1 MQWKIKTSHLLYI
14 ILPISKLYYMIVR
27 RIFLHTIQHMP
38 NFIISKQHLIIYSM
52 DYFILIIIVL
62 VILSLGMVIT
72 SIVILRNIKKTRHSP
87 ANTIKP
93 IVDQL
98 AAIHKDLDTI
108 RRNSVNTER
117 NIATIK
123 NSINTIT
130 SSQVT
135 DHYLS
140 QILSLKR
147 SWDNLSTY
155 TGLLSKVRHLST
167 TDSEDIL
174 YRHIYSL
181 VQDTEAI
188 ASQIKATCDIS
199 AQPKRRM
206 LASLKIMYQGTIL
219 PIIEEVIPTI
229 DTELQSTLDKLK
241 KALNK

>member
-1 MQWKIKTSHLLYI
+1 
-14 ILPISKLYYMIVR
+14 
-27 RIFLHTIQHMP
+27 
-38 NFIISKQHLIIYSM
+38 M
-52 DYFILIIIVL
+52 DYFIPIIIVL
-62 VILSLGMVIT
+62 IILSLGMVIT
-72 SIVILRNIKKTRHSP
+72 FFVILRNNIKHKSTP
-87 ANTIKP
+87 ADTIKP

-123 NSINTIT
+123 NGINTINA
-130 SSQVT
+130 SQVT
-135 DHYLS
+135 DYYLS
-140 QILSLKR
+140 QTLSLKR

-181 VQDTEAI
+181 VQDTETI

-219 PIIEEVIPTI
+219 PIIEEVTPII

>member
-1 MQWKIKTSHLLYI
+1 M
-14 ILPISKLYYMIVR
+14 
-27 RIFLHTIQHMP
+27 HTIQHMP

-52 DYFILIIIVL
+52 DYFIPIIIVL
-62 VILSLGMVIT
+62 LILSLGMVIT
-72 SIVILRNIKKTRHSP
+72 FFVILRNNIKPKSTP
-87 ANTIKP
+87 ADTIKP

-123 NSINTIT
+123 NGINTINA
-130 SSQVT
+130 SQVT
-135 DHYLS
+135 DYYLS
-140 QILSLKR
+140 QTLSLKR

-181 VQDTEAI
+181 VQDTETI

-206 LASLKIMYQGTIL
+206 LASLKMMYQGTIL

>member
-1 MQWKIKTSHLLYI
+1 MDYLIPVI
-14 ILPISKLYYMIVR
+14 
-27 RIFLHTIQHMP
+27 
-38 NFIISKQHLIIYSM
+38 IISI
-52 DYFILIIIVL
+52 
-62 VILSLGMVIT
+62 ILSLCMIIT
-72 SIVILRNIKKTRHSP
+72 SIAIFRNSKKTKP
-87 ANTIKP
+87 TTADTIRP

-108 RRNSVNTER
+108 RRNSVNAER

-123 NSINTIT
+123 NGINTINA
-130 SSQVT
+130 SQVT
-135 DHYLS
+135 DYYLS
-140 QILSLKR
+140 QTLSLKR

-167 TDSEDIL
+167 TDSDDIL

-181 VQDTEAI
+181 AQDTETI

-206 LASLKIMYQGTIL
+206 LTSLKIMYQGTII
-219 PIIEEVIPTI
+219 PIIEEVIPII

>member
-1 MQWKIKTSHLLYI
+1 MDYLIPVI
-14 ILPISKLYYMIVR
+14 
-27 RIFLHTIQHMP
+27 
-38 NFIISKQHLIIYSM
+38 IISI
-52 DYFILIIIVL
+52 
-62 VILSLGMVIT
+62 ILSLCMIIT
-72 SIVILRNIKKTRHSP
+72 SIVILRNSRKTKHTP
-87 ANTIKP
+87 ADTIKP

-98 AAIHKDLDTI
+98 AASHKDLDTI

-123 NSINTIT
+123 NGINTINA
-130 SSQVT
+130 SQVT
-135 DHYLS
+135 DYYLS
-140 QILSLKR
+140 QTLSLKR

-181 VQDTEAI
+181 VQDTETI

-219 PIIEEVIPTI
+219 PIIEEVIPVI
-229 DTELQSTLDKLK
+229 DAELQSTLNKLQ

>member
-1 MQWKIKTSHLLYI
+1 MDTILYI
-14 ILPISKLYYMIVR
+14 
-27 RIFLHTIQHMP
+27 T
-38 NFIISKQHLIIYSM
+38 NFIISKQHLIIYSK
-52 DYFILIIIVL
+52 DYFIPIIIVL
-62 VILSLGMVIT
+62 LILSLGMVIT
-72 SIVILRNIKKTRHSP
+72 FFVILRNNTKSKPTP
-87 ANTIKP
+87 ADTIKP

-123 NSINTIT
+123 NGINTINA
-130 SSQVT
+130 SQIT
-135 DHYLS
+135 DYYLS
-140 QILSLKR
+140 QTLSLKR

-174 YRHIYSL
+174 YSHIYSL
-181 VQDTEAI
+181 AQDTETI
-188 ASQIKATCDIS
+188 ASQIKATYDIS

-206 LASLKIMYQGTIL
+206 LTSLKIMYQGTII
-219 PIIEEVIPTI
+219 PVIEEAIPII

>member
-1 MQWKIKTSHLLYI
+1 MDYLIPVI
-14 ILPISKLYYMIVR
+14 
-27 RIFLHTIQHMP
+27 
-38 NFIISKQHLIIYSM
+38 IISI
-52 DYFILIIIVL
+52 
-62 VILSLGMVIT
+62 ILSLCMIIT
-72 SIVILRNIKKTRHSP
+72 SIVILRNSRKTKHTP
-87 ANTIKP
+87 ADTIKP
-93 IVDQL
+93 IVEQL

-123 NSINTIT
+123 NSINTIN

-135 DHYLS
+135 DYYLS
-140 QILSLKR
+140 QTLSLKR

-181 VQDTEAI
+181 VQDTETI

-199 AQPKRRM
+199 SQPKRRM
-206 LASLKIMYQGTIL
+206 LTSLKIMYQGTII
-219 PIIEEVIPTI
+219 PIIEEVIPII

>member
-1 MQWKIKTSHLLYI
+1 MDYLIPVI
-14 ILPISKLYYMIVR
+14 
-27 RIFLHTIQHMP
+27 
-38 NFIISKQHLIIYSM
+38 IISI
-52 DYFILIIIVL
+52 
-62 VILSLGMVIT
+62 ILSLTMIIT
-72 SIVILRNIKKTRHSP
+72 SIAILRNSKKAKYTP
-87 ANTIKP
+87 ADTIKP
-93 IVDQL
+93 IVEQL
-98 AAIHKDLDTI
+98 AAIHKALDTI

-123 NSINTIT
+123 HSINTIN

-135 DHYLS
+135 DYYLS
-140 QILSLKR
+140 QTLSLKR
-147 SWDNLSTY
+147 FWDNLSTY
-155 TGLLSKVRHLST
+155 TGLLSKVRHLTT

-181 VQDTEAI
+181 VQDTETI

-219 PIIEEVIPTI
+219 PIIEEVIPII

>member
-1 MQWKIKTSHLLYI
+1 MDYLIPGI
-14 ILPISKLYYMIVR
+14 
-27 RIFLHTIQHMP
+27 
-38 NFIISKQHLIIYSM
+38 IISI
-52 DYFILIIIVL
+52 
-62 VILSLGMVIT
+62 ILSLCMIIT
-72 SIVILRNIKKTRHSP
+72 SIVILRNSRKTKHTP
-87 ANTIKP
+87 ADTIKP
-93 IVDQL
+93 IVEQL

-123 NSINTIT
+123 NGINTINA
-130 SSQVT
+130 SQIT
-135 DHYLS
+135 DYYLS
-140 QILSLKR
+140 QTLSLKR

-181 VQDTEAI
+181 VQDTETI

-219 PIIEEVIPTI
+219 PIIEEVIPVI
-229 DTELQSTLDKLK
+229 DAELQSTLNKLQ

>member
-1 MQWKIKTSHLLYI
+1 MDYLIPVI
-14 ILPISKLYYMIVR
+14 
-27 RIFLHTIQHMP
+27 
-38 NFIISKQHLIIYSM
+38 IISI
-52 DYFILIIIVL
+52 
-62 VILSLGMVIT
+62 ILSLTMIIT
-72 SIVILRNIKKTRHSP
+72 SIAILRNSKKAKYTP
-87 ANTIKP
+87 ADTIKP
-93 IVDQL
+93 IVEQL
-98 AAIHKDLDTI
+98 AAIHKALDTI

-123 NSINTIT
+123 HSINTIN

-135 DHYLS
+135 DYYLS
-140 QILSLKR
+140 QTLSLKR

-181 VQDTEAI
+181 VQDTETI

-219 PIIEEVIPTI
+219 PIIEEVIPII

-241 KALNK
+241 KALTNSKCQTLND

>member
-1 MQWKIKTSHLLYI
+1 
-14 ILPISKLYYMIVR
+14 MIVR

-87 ANTIKP
+87 ADTIKP

-167 TDSEDIL
+167 TDSDDIL

-181 VQDTEAI
+181 AQDTETI

-199 AQPKRRM
+199 AQPKRRI
-206 LASLKIMYQGTIL
+206 LASLKIMYQGTII
-219 PIIEEVIPTI
+219 PIIEEVIPII
-229 DTELQSTLDKLK
+229 DTELQGTLDKLK

>member
-1 MQWKIKTSHLLYI
+1 MDYLIPVI
-14 ILPISKLYYMIVR
+14 
-27 RIFLHTIQHMP
+27 
-38 NFIISKQHLIIYSM
+38 IISI
-52 DYFILIIIVL
+52 
-62 VILSLGMVIT
+62 ILSLCMIIT
-72 SIVILRNIKKTRHSP
+72 SIVILRNSRKTKHTP
-87 ANTIKP
+87 ADTIKP

-123 NSINTIT
+123 NGINTINA
-130 SSQVT
+130 SQVT
-135 DHYLS
+135 DYYLS
-140 QILSLKR
+140 QTLSLKR

-181 VQDTEAI
+181 VQDTETI

-206 LASLKIMYQGTIL
+206 LASLKTMYQGTII
-219 PIIEEVIPTI
+219 PIIEEVIPVI
-229 DTELQSTLDKLK
+229 DAELQSTLNKLQK
-241 KALNK
+241 SLNK

>member
-1 MQWKIKTSHLLYI
+1 MDYLIPVI
-14 ILPISKLYYMIVR
+14 
-27 RIFLHTIQHMP
+27 
-38 NFIISKQHLIIYSM
+38 IISI
-52 DYFILIIIVL
+52 
-62 VILSLGMVIT
+62 ILSLCMIIT
-72 SIVILRNIKKTRHSP
+72 SIVILRNSRKTKHIP
-87 ANTIKP
+87 ADTIKP

-98 AAIHKDLDTI
+98 VAIHKDLDTI

-123 NSINTIT
+123 NGINTINA
-130 SSQVT
+130 SQVT
-135 DHYLS
+135 DYYLS
-140 QILSLKR
+140 QTLSLKR

-181 VQDTEAI
+181 VQDTEII

-199 AQPKRRM
+199 SQPRRRM
-206 LASLKIMYQGTIL
+206 LASLKIMYHGTIL
-219 PIIEEVIPTI
+219 PIIEEVIPII

>member
-1 MQWKIKTSHLLYI
+1 MDYLIPVI
-14 ILPISKLYYMIVR
+14 
-27 RIFLHTIQHMP
+27 
-38 NFIISKQHLIIYSM
+38 IISI
-52 DYFILIIIVL
+52 
-62 VILSLGMVIT
+62 ILSLCMIIT
-72 SIVILRNIKKTRHSP
+72 SIVILRNSRKTKHTP
-87 ANTIKP
+87 ADTIKS

-98 AAIHKDLDTI
+98 VAIHKDLDTI

-123 NSINTIT
+123 NGINTINA
-130 SSQVT
+130 SQVT
-135 DHYLS
+135 DYYLS
-140 QILSLKR
+140 QTLSLKR

-181 VQDTEAI
+181 VQDTETI

-219 PIIEEVIPTI
+219 PIIEEVIPII

>member
-1 MQWKIKTSHLLYI
+1 MDYLIPVI
-14 ILPISKLYYMIVR
+14 
-27 RIFLHTIQHMP
+27 
-38 NFIISKQHLIIYSM
+38 IISI
-52 DYFILIIIVL
+52 
-62 VILSLGMVIT
+62 ILSLCMIIT
-72 SIVILRNIKKTRHSP
+72 SIVILRNSRKTKHTP
-87 ANTIKP
+87 ADTIKP
-93 IVDQL
+93 IVEQL

-123 NSINTIT
+123 NSINTIN

-135 DHYLS
+135 DYYLS
-140 QILSLKR
+140 QTLSLKR

-155 TGLLSKVRHLST
+155 TGLVSKVRHLST

-181 VQDTEAI
+181 VQDTETI

-219 PIIEEVIPTI
+219 PIIEEVIPII

>member
-1 MQWKIKTSHLLYI
+1 MDYLIPAI
-14 ILPISKLYYMIVR
+14 
-27 RIFLHTIQHMP
+27 
-38 NFIISKQHLIIYSM
+38 IISI
-52 DYFILIIIVL
+52 
-62 VILSLGMVIT
+62 ILSLCMIIT
-72 SIVILRNIKKTRHSP
+72 SIVILRNSRKTKHTP
-87 ANTIKP
+87 ADTIKP

-123 NSINTIT
+123 NGINTINA
-130 SSQVT
+130 SQVT
-135 DHYLS
+135 DYYLS
-140 QILSLKR
+140 QTLSLKR

-181 VQDTEAI
+181 VQDTETI

-199 AQPKRRM
+199 AQPNRRM
-206 LASLKIMYQGTIL
+206 LTSLKIMYQGTII
-219 PIIEEVIPTI
+219 PIIEEGIPVI
-229 DTELQSTLDKLK
+229 DAERQSTLNKLQ

>member
-1 MQWKIKTSHLLYI
+1 MDYLIPVI
-14 ILPISKLYYMIVR
+14 
-27 RIFLHTIQHMP
+27 
-38 NFIISKQHLIIYSM
+38 IISI
-52 DYFILIIIVL
+52 
-62 VILSLGMVIT
+62 ILSLCMIIT
-72 SIVILRNIKKTRHSP
+72 SIVILRNSRKTKHTP
-87 ANTIKP
+87 ADTIKP

-98 AAIHKDLDTI
+98 ASIHKDLDTI

-123 NSINTIT
+123 NGINTINA
-130 SSQVT
+130 SQVT
-135 DHYLS
+135 DYYLS
-140 QILSLKR
+140 QTLSLKR

-181 VQDTEAI
+181 VQDTETI

>member
-1 MQWKIKTSHLLYI
+1 
-14 ILPISKLYYMIVR
+14 
-27 RIFLHTIQHMP
+27 
-38 NFIISKQHLIIYSM
+38 M
-52 DYFILIIIVL
+52 DYLIPVIIITI
-62 VILSLGMVIT
+62 ILSLGMIVT
-72 SIVILRNIKKTRHSP
+72 SIVIFRNSKRMKPSP
-87 ANTIKP
+87 ADTIRP

-123 NSINTIT
+123 NGINTINA
-130 SSQVT
+130 SQVT
-135 DHYLS
+135 DYYLS
-140 QILSLKR
+140 QTLSLKR

-181 VQDTEAI
+181 VQDTETI

-199 AQPKRRM
+199 SQPKRRM
-206 LASLKIMYQGTIL
+206 LTSLKIMNQGTII
-219 PIIEEVIPTI
+219 PIIEEVIPII
-229 DTELQSTLDKLK
+229 DTELQGTLDKLK

>member
-1 MQWKIKTSHLLYI
+1 MDYLIPVI
-14 ILPISKLYYMIVR
+14 
-27 RIFLHTIQHMP
+27 
-38 NFIISKQHLIIYSM
+38 IISI
-52 DYFILIIIVL
+52 
-62 VILSLGMVIT
+62 ILSLCMIIT
-72 SIVILRNIKKTRHSP
+72 SIVILRNSRKTKHTP
-87 ANTIKP
+87 ADTIKP

-123 NSINTIT
+123 NGINTINA
-130 SSQVT
+130 SQVT
-135 DHYLS
+135 DYYLS
-140 QILSLKR
+140 QTLSLKR

-181 VQDTEAI
+181 AQETETI

-206 LASLKIMYQGTIL
+206 LASLKIMYQGTII
-219 PIIEEVIPTI
+219 PIIEEVIPVI
-229 DTELQSTLDKLK
+229 DAEFQSTLNKLQ

>member
-1 MQWKIKTSHLLYI
+1 MDYLIPVI
-14 ILPISKLYYMIVR
+14 
-27 RIFLHTIQHMP
+27 
-38 NFIISKQHLIIYSM
+38 IISI
-52 DYFILIIIVL
+52 
-62 VILSLGMVIT
+62 ILSLCMIIT
-72 SIVILRNIKKTRHSP
+72 SIVILRNSRKTKHTP

-123 NSINTIT
+123 NGINTINA
-130 SSQVT
+130 SQVT
-135 DHYLS
+135 DYYLS
-140 QILSLKR
+140 QTLSLKR

-181 VQDTEAI
+181 VQDTETI

-206 LASLKIMYQGTIL
+206 LASLNIMYQGTIL
-219 PIIEEVIPTI
+219 PIIEEVIPII

>member
-1 MQWKIKTSHLLYI
+1 MDYLITVI
-14 ILPISKLYYMIVR
+14 
-27 RIFLHTIQHMP
+27 
-38 NFIISKQHLIIYSM
+38 IISI
-52 DYFILIIIVL
+52 
-62 VILSLGMVIT
+62 ILSLSMIIT
-72 SIVILRNIKKTRHSP
+72 SIVILRNIKKAKHSP
-87 ANTIKP
+87 ADTIKP

-108 RRNSVNTER
+108 RRNSVTTER

-123 NSINTIT
+123 NGINTINA
-130 SSQVT
+130 SQVT
-135 DHYLS
+135 DYYLS
-140 QILSLKR
+140 QTLSLKR

-167 TDSEDIL
+167 TDSDDIL

-181 VQDTEAI
+181 AQDTETI

>member
-1 MQWKIKTSHLLYI
+1 
-14 ILPISKLYYMIVR
+14 
-27 RIFLHTIQHMP
+27 
-38 NFIISKQHLIIYSM
+38 M
-52 DYFILIIIVL
+52 DYFIPIIIVL
-62 VILSLGMVIT
+62 LILSLGMVIT
-72 SIVILRNIKKTRHSP
+72 FFVILRNNIKPKSTP
-87 ANTIKP
+87 ADTIKP

-123 NSINTIT
+123 NGINTINA
-130 SSQVT
+130 SQVT
-135 DHYLS
+135 DYYLS
-140 QILSLKR
+140 QTLSLKR

-181 VQDTEAI
+181 AQETETI

-199 AQPKRRM
+199 AQQKRRM
-206 LASLKIMYQGTIL
+206 LTSIKTMYQGTIIT
-219 PIIEEVIPTI
+219 IIEEVIPVI
-229 DTELQSTLDKLK
+229 DAELQSTLNKLQK
-241 KALNK
+241 SLNK

>member
-1 MQWKIKTSHLLYI
+1 
-14 ILPISKLYYMIVR
+14 MIVR
-27 RIFLHTIQHMP
+27 RIYLHTILYIS

-52 DYFILIIIVL
+52 DYFIPIIIVL
-62 VILSLGMVIT
+62 LILSLGMVIT
-72 SIVILRNIKKTRHSP
+72 FFVILRNNIKPKSTP
-87 ANTIKP
+87 ADTIKS

-123 NSINTIT
+123 NGINTINA
-130 SSQVT
+130 SQVT
-135 DHYLS
+135 DYYLS
-140 QILSLKR
+140 QTLSLKR

-181 VQDTEAI
+181 VQDTETI

-206 LASLKIMYQGTIL
+206 LASLKMMYQGTIL

>member
-1 MQWKIKTSHLLYI
+1 MDYLIPVI
-14 ILPISKLYYMIVR
+14 
-27 RIFLHTIQHMP
+27 
-38 NFIISKQHLIIYSM
+38 IISI
-52 DYFILIIIVL
+52 
-62 VILSLGMVIT
+62 ILSLCMIIT
-72 SIVILRNIKKTRHSP
+72 SIAILRNSKKAKYTP
-87 ANTIKP
+87 TDTIKP
-93 IVDQL
+93 IVEQL

-130 SSQVT
+130 SSQVI

-140 QILSLKR
+140 QTLRLKR

-181 VQDTEAI
+181 VQDTETI

-219 PIIEEVIPTI
+219 PIIEEVIPII